1 MKGMKE
7 TVLVIAA
14 HPDDELLGTAGTLKR
29 LVDQGNRV
37 VSIITANGRKEEAH
51 RIQQLARKANKEIGI
66 KEVIFLEHPNLELE
80 MMPLHLFTKEIEK
93 LIDIYQ
99 PTKIFTHHYGDLNI
113 DHQITFQ
120 AVLTAVRPLP
130 NRQSIELITFETVS
144 SSEWNTHT
152 NDKQFKPNYYVNISS
167 EIFQKIASLKHY
179 EVEMRE
185 FPHPRSYEGV
195 KHLASVRG
203 MTVGVPYAEAFEV
216 IRRVWK

>member
-1 MKGMKE
+1 MKD

-29 LVDQGNRV
+29 FTDQGSRV

-51 RIQQLARKANKEIGI
+51 HIQHLARKANQEIGI
-66 KEVIFLEHPNLELE
+66 QEMVFLEHPNLELE
-80 MMPLHLFTKEIEK
+80 MMPLHLLTKEIEK
-93 LIDIYQ
+93 LIEIYQ
-99 PTKIFTHHYGDLNI
+99 PSIVFTHHYGDVNI

-130 NRQSIELITFETVS
+130 GKQPIELITFETVS
-144 SSEWNTHT
+144 SSEWNAPSS
-152 NDKQFKPNYYVNISS
+152 DKQFKPNYYVNISTKI
-167 EIFQKIASLKHY
+167 EEKIASLKHY
-179 EVEMRE
+179 EVEMRD

-203 MTVGVPYAEAFEV
+203 MTIGVPYAEAFEV
-216 IRRVWK
+216 IRRIWK

>member
-1 MKGMKE
+1 MKE

-29 LVDQGNRV
+29 LVDKGNRV
-37 VSIITANGRKEEAH
+37 ISIITANGRKEEAH
-51 RIQQLARKANKEIGI
+51 HIQKLARKANKELGI
-66 KEVIFLEHPNLELE
+66 NEVIFLEHPNLELE

-93 LIDIYQ
+93 LINIYQ
-99 PTKIFTHHYGDLNI
+99 PAKIFTHHYGDVNR

-130 NRQSIELITFETVS
+130 KTQPIELITFETVS
-144 SSEWNTHT
+144 SSEWNTQT
-152 NDKQFKPNYYVNISS
+152 NDKQFKPNYYVDVSS
-167 EIFQKIASLKHY
+167 TIDVKIASLKHY
-179 EVEMRE
+179 DVEMRD

-195 KHLASVRG
+195 RHLASVRG

-216 IRRVWK
+216 IRRVWL